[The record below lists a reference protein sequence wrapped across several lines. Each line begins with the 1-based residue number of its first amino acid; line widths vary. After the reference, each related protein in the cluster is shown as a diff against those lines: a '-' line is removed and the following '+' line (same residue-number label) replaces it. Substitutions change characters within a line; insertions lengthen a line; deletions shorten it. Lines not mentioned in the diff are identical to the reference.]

1 MEERTEEEQKRDF
14 SRFVL
19 HNAYKLNPSGRD
31 LIQIVVCP
39 QYGVNTLING
49 NISECI
55 NYLRELISAG
65 STGVNIAYEELNDI
79 KELCPERYEYVK
91 EKVFS

>member
-1 MEERTEEEQKRDF
+1 MEERTEKQQKNDF
-14 SRFVL
+14 ERFIL
-19 HNAYKLNPSGRD
+19 HNAKVLNPSGRD

-39 QYGVNTLING
+39 KYGVNTLING

-55 NYLRELISAG
+55 IYLRELISAG
-65 STGVNIAYEELNDI
+65 SAGVNIAYEELNDI